1 MKRKQIYAATVVSAA
16 ALALA
21 GVGGYWTRASA
32 ESNGAVNGPQVAAPG
47 GPGQPFSFS
56 GIVKRVSP
64 AVVSIDCDTRA
75 GPEAASYSGGGQDG
89 QPFTFQ
95 FGGGGNG
102 DQDGFPFGDLQK
114 MFPQMQQGQG
124 DQAARMRVSGSGFFI
139 SRDGY
144 VVTNNHVID
153 GAVKITVVTADNRR
167 LHARLVG
174 RDPATDL
181 AVLKVDGTDFPYV
194 SFEERAQPQVG
205 DWVVAMG
212 NPFGLGGTVTAGIV
226 SALER
231 RHVSDSSYVDYMQ
244 IDAPINRGNSGG
256 PTFDLQGRV
265 VGVNT
270 SIYSPSG
277 GSVGIGF
284 DIPADVAA
292 KVTSQLIHDGKVVRG
307 YIGATVQEVTPDI
320 ADSLGLSQPAG
331 ALVAELTPGG
341 PSDRAGLK
349 TGDLILKLD
358 GREVKSSEDLTR
370 QVGLVRAGDVIRLTV
385 VRDGRQQEID
395 VRSGVRPDEQQLAA
409 NDRGANGAQAPGD
422 NQSASVL
429 GMRLEPDPQ
438 GGVAIDGVKSD
449 SDAAEKGL
457 SRGDVIVM
465 AGGLRTATPQDLA
478 SAVAKTK
485 QAGRKDVLLRVKHG
499 GQTVFVPLSVTNG

>member
-1 MKRKQIYAATVVSAA
+1 MKRKQIYAASALGAA
-16 ALALA
+16 ALSVAA
-21 GVGGYWTRASA
+21 AGGYWTRASA
-32 ESNGAVNGPQVAAPG
+32 ETNGPVNGPLAAAPG
-47 GPGQPFSFS
+47 APGQPFSFS

-75 GPEAASYSGGGQDG
+75 GPMAAS
-89 QPFTFQ
+89 
-95 FGGGGNG
+95 FGGGGDDG
-102 DQDGFPFGDLQK
+102 DQDNSPFGDLGK
-114 MFPQMQQGQG
+114 MFPQFQQGQG
-124 DQAARMRVSGSGFFI
+124 QQSTRMRVSGSGFFI

-153 GAVKITVVTADNRR
+153 GAVKITVITADNRR
-167 LHARLVG
+167 LPARLVG
-174 RDPATDL
+174 RDAATDL
-181 AVLKVDGTDFPYV
+181 AVLKVDGGGFDYV
-194 SFEERAQPQVG
+194 SFEDRAQPQVG

-231 RHVSDSSYVDYMQ
+231 RNVGDSNYVDYMQ

-256 PTFDLQGRV
+256 PTFDLEGRV

-292 KVTSQLIHDGKVVRG
+292 KVTNQLIRDGKVVRG

-320 ADSLGLSQPAG
+320 ADSLGLTQPHG
-331 ALVAELTPGG
+331 ALVAELSPGG
-341 PSDRAGLK
+341 PSARAGLR

-358 GREVKSSEDLTR
+358 GRDVKSSEDLTR

-385 VRDGRQQEID
+385 VRDGREQEID

-409 NDRGANGAQAPGD
+409 NDQYGGDGQAQGD
-422 NQSASVL
+422 GQSASVL

-465 AGGLRTATPQDLA
+465 AGGLRTATPQDLSA
-478 SAVAKTK
+478 AVAKTR
-485 QAGRKDVLLRVKHG
+485 QEGRKAVLLRVKHG
-499 GQTVFVPLSVTNG
+499 GQTVFVPLSVSKG